1 LSSGWTGGSRATVAL
16 RGRPARGARLSQLG
30 LPICSTY
37 RTTPELAIL
46 TLKTPPFQD
55 RVVELFHAH
64 FHRLVRYLDR
74 LSGDPELAADLAQEA
89 FIKLYQRGSMPDRPE
104 AWLITVAMNLFR
116 NARSTAARR
125 RRLLTPARAEA
136 TLGDPMPSPSQS
148 FEGGDEHDRVRAAID
163 RLTERERQIL
173 LLRAE
178 GYGYRDLA
186 AALDLN
192 EASIG
197 TLLARAKR
205 AFRDAYGGDV
215 DAP

>member
-1 LSSGWTGGSRATVAL
+1 
-16 RGRPARGARLSQLG
+16 
-30 LPICSTY
+30 
-37 RTTPELAIL
+37 
-46 TLKTPPFQD
+46 LKTPPFQD

>member
-1 LSSGWTGGSRATVAL
+1 MHPFGPV
-16 RGRPARGARLSQLG
+16 LSQPDP
-30 LPICSTY
+30 LPGSNC
-37 RTTPELAIL
+37 RDHPELAIL

-55 RVVELFHAH
+55 RVVDLFHAH

-89 FIKLYQRGSMPDRPE
+89 FIKLYQRGSMPDHPE

-116 NARSTAARR
+116 NVKSTSARR

-136 TLGDPMPSPSQS
+136 ALGDPVPTPVQS
-148 FEGGDEHDRVRAAID
+148 VEAAEERDRVRAAID
-163 RLTERERQIL
+163 RLSERQRQIL

-178 GYGYRDLA
+178 GYGYRDIA
-186 AALDLN
+186 AAMDLN
-192 EASIG
+192 GASIG
-197 TLLARAKR
+197 TFLARAKQ
-205 AFRDAYGGDV
+205 AFRLAYEGEA

>member
-1 LSSGWTGGSRATVAL
+1 MSQPGLLAGSTCRND
-16 RGRPARGARLSQLG
+16 
-30 LPICSTY
+30 
-37 RTTPELAIL
+37 PELAIL

-89 FIKLYQRGSMPDRPE
+89 FIKLHQRGSIPDRPE

-116 NARSTAARR
+116 NARSTSARR
-125 RRLLTPARAEA
+125 RRLLTPARSEA
-136 TLGDPMPSPSQS
+136 ALGDPMPTPIQCA
-148 FEGGDEHDRVRAAID
+148 EAADERDRVRGAID
-163 RLTERERQIL
+163 RLGERDRQIL
-173 LLRAE
+173 LLHAE

-186 AALDLN
+186 QALDLH

-197 TLLARAKR
+197 TFLARAKR
-205 AFRDAYGGDV
+205 AFRAEYEGEADAS
-215 DAP
+215 